1 MSCTSNRCK
10 VLIVDDHPT
19 VSFGT
24 RLILEGVEKYEVVG
38 VADRGALAVEM
49 FRQCNPHVV
58 LLDLMLPDMEGIE
71 VAKRMKEHNPDV
83 HIVIFTGMNYLP
95 ILQKLIAIGISGV
108 LTKEATPEQVIRMIA
123 AVQGGETVIPLSL
136 FRQIDFQKTKSKAS
150 PKDQPL
156 TEKESYI
163 LTRVGQGFTNKQ
175 IAKELYMTT
184 RSIEYYLTHIYQK
197 LDVKS
202 RAEAIEKYGKIGA
215 AHTDT

>member
-24 RLILEGVEKYEVVG
+24 RFILEGVEKYEVVG
-38 VADRGALAVEM
+38 VADRGVLAVEM
-49 FRQCNPHVV
+49 FEQFSPHVI

-71 VAKRMKEHNPDV
+71 VARRMKEHNPDA

-108 LTKEATPEQVIRMIA
+108 LTKEATPEQVIRMIE

-150 PKDQPL
+150 TKDQPL

-163 LTRVGQGFTNKQ
+163 LTRVGRGFTNKQ

-184 RSIEYYLTHIYQK
+184 RSIEYYLTNIYQK

-202 RAEAIEKYGKIGA
+202 RAEAIEKYGKIGT